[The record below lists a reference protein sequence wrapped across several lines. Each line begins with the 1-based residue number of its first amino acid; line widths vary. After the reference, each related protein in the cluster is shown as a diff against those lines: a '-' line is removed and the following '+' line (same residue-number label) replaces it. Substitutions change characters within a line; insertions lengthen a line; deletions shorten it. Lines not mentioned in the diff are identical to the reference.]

1 MPQEKIGHFLELLFS
16 RGLLQNV
23 AYGVNK
29 IKFDSG
35 EQQKATN
42 AILTMKYSHTIAF
55 YKEICQEINY
65 SPMSD
70 TSLWRVLPNGINP
83 SQRKALAGLD
93 DFTAAGIH
101 CFQGLL
107 GIAY

>member
-35 EQQKATN
+35 EQLKVAN
-42 AILTMKYSHTIAF
+42 AILTMK
-55 YKEICQEINY
+55 
-65 SPMSD
+65 
-70 TSLWRVLPNGINP
+70 
-83 SQRKALAGLD
+83 
-93 DFTAAGIH
+93 
-101 CFQGLL
+101 
-107 GIAY
+107 